1 MAVAIAPPDSRT
13 LVAAPPAGAPPSLP
27 APAVGQTMPSPL
39 AMPATGIAGQG
50 QAGPAGQ
57 AQADPLANMTGLE
70 RVAALLIGLG
80 QEASTEVLKHL
91 REDDIEKVTLE
102 IFRMRYV
109 SARVTDAVFEE
120 IYNALIAADYLSA
133 GGLEFAQELL
143 TRTLGPQRAAE
154 LIARL
159 SARIKAGPFDFLRD
173 TDPMQLVS
181 FIQNEHPQTIA
192 LILSYLAP
200 EQAALVLTGLHPDV
214 QSDVAMRIALMDRT
228 APEVVKEVERLLKK
242 KVSAVA
248 TQGYQSVGGV
258 KQLVSVLNS
267 TDNTSQ
273 KAIMDAL
280 DETHPEL
287 ADEIKKNM
295 FTFDDIL
302 RISDRDMPIIVRNV
316 DPKDLPLALRGSSDD
331 LLNKFLK
338 GMSRS
343 SGAQLREDVEIMGPQ
358 RLSAIEDAQ
367 QRIVAVIRR
376 LEQAEDIT
384 IARGGKDEFR

>member
-1 MAVAIAPPDSRT
+1 MAK
-13 LVAAPPAGAPPSLP
+13 PADE
-27 APAVGQTMPSPL
+27 PL
-39 AMPATGIAGQG
+39 AG
-50 QAGPAGQ
+50 
-57 AQADPLANMTGLE
+57 MTGLE

-80 QEASTEVLKHL
+80 HDASTEVLKRL
-91 REDDIEKVTLE
+91 REEDIERVTLE
-102 IFRMRYV
+102 IFRMRHV
-109 SARVTDAVFEE
+109 SAKVTDAVFEE
-120 IYNALIAADYLSA
+120 IHNALLAADYLST
-133 GGLEFAQELL
+133 GGLEYAQELL

-159 SARIKAGPFDFLRD
+159 SARMKAGPFDFLRD

-242 KVSAVA
+242 KVSTVA
-248 TQGYQSVGGV
+248 THGYQSVGGV

-280 DETHPEL
+280 DEAHPEL
-287 ADEIKKNM
+287 ADEIKKSM

-302 RISDRDMPIIVRNV
+302 RISDRDMPIILRNI
-316 DPKDLPLALRGSSDD
+316 DPKDLPLALRGSSDG
-331 LLNKFLK
+331 LLEKFLK

-343 SGAQLREDVEIMGPQ
+343 AGAQLREDVEIMGPQ
-358 RLSAIEDAQ
+358 RLSSIEDAQ

-376 LEQAEDIT
+376 LEQAEDIA